1 MKLIKRILMILGVVA
16 LIAGAWLVYRA
27 NDHPGLGCCSRQM
40 FAADKESASGLRV
53 TFLGVST
60 LLFEDGETA
69 ILTDGFFTRPGK
81 LRFLFTKIK
90 PDPDLI
96 ARQLQRAGIH
106 NLAAV
111 VVVHSHYD
119 HAMDAPEVAKQTGAQ
134 LVGSQS
140 TANIALGYGFPKE
153 KLTVVGDSAKM
164 HFGRF
169 QITLLASDHVPSRL
183 APMGNIENLLKPPAW
198 WWQYKEGG
206 SYSVLI
212 EHDGKSIL
220 IQGSAGFK
228 PDALRG
234 RHADVVFLGIG
245 QLGNQND
252 TYREVYWQQVVAPVR
267 PRRII
272 PIHWDDFWLPLDQPL
287 VPFPR
292 LADNFEKSMEFLN
305 RRGQQENIDVKIL
318 PAWLKVDPFE

>member
-1 MKLIKRILMILGVVA
+1 MKLIRRILIIFGAVV
-16 LIAGAWLVYRA
+16 LIASVWFVYRA
-27 NDHPGLGCCSRQM
+27 NDHPGLGCCSEQM
-40 FAADKESASGLRV
+40 FAAVQESGPGLRV

-60 LLFEDGETA
+60 LLFDDGDTA

-81 LRFLFTKIK
+81 LRFLFTKIE

-96 ARQLQRAGIH
+96 ARALQRAGIH
-106 NLAAV
+106 SLAAV
-111 VVVHSHYD
+111 LVVHSHYD
-119 HAMDAPEVAKQTGAQ
+119 HAMDAPEVAKRTGAQ

-153 KLTVVGDSAKM
+153 KLTIVGDSANM
-164 HFGRF
+164 RFGRF
-169 QITLLASDHVPSRL
+169 QITLLASGHVPSRL
-183 APMGNIENLLKPPAW
+183 APMGNIENPLKPPAW
-198 WWQYKEGG
+198 WRQYKEGG

-212 EHDGKSIL
+212 EHDRKSIL
-220 IQGSAGFK
+220 VQGSAGFK
-228 PDALRG
+228 PEALRG

-245 QLGNQND
+245 QLGNQD
-252 TYREVYWQQVVAPVR
+252 DASREHYWQQVVAAVR

-292 LADNFEKSMEFLN
+292 LADNFEKSMDFLN
-305 RRGQQENIDVKIL
+305 RRGQQENIEVKLL
-318 PAWLKVDPFE
+318 PAWLKVDPFQ

>member
-1 MKLIKRILMILGVVA
+1 
-16 LIAGAWLVYRA
+16 
-27 NDHPGLGCCSRQM
+27 M
-40 FAADKESASGLRV
+40 FAVDKESASGLSV

-69 ILTDGFFTRPGK
+69 ILTDGFFSRPGK
-81 LRFLFTKIK
+81 LRFLFTRIE
-90 PDPDLI
+90 PDRDLI
-96 ARQLQRAGIH
+96 AQHLQRAGIH

-119 HAMDAPEVAKQTGAQ
+119 HAMDAPEVAKQTDAQ

-153 KLTVVGDSAKM
+153 KLTVVGDSARM

-169 QITLLASDHVPSRL
+169 QITLLTSGHVPSRL
-183 APMGNIENLLKPPAW
+183 APMGNIEHLLKPPAW
-198 WWQYKEGG
+198 WRQYKEGG

-220 IQGSAGFK
+220 VQGSAGFK
-228 PDALRG
+228 PEALKDQ
-234 RHADVVFLGIG
+234 HADVVFLGIG
-245 QLGNQND
+245 QLGNQD
-252 TYREVYWQQVVAPVR
+252 DAYRELYWQQVVAAVR

-292 LADNFEKSMEFLN
+292 LADNFEKSMDFLN
-305 RRGQQENIDVKIL
+305 RRGQQENIEVKLL
-318 PAWLKVDPFE
+318 PAWLKVDPFQ